1 MAVAAVVVVTVR
13 VRGQGEV
20 VVWWK
25 EVVEFRLLIE
35 FEPRE
40 FRHMTLARLLKM
52 RRYFELS
59 LTCNQSHGSNVRVEA
74 AISLIFSKKFRGI
87 QETCIPSGWCFFFEK
102 NRAVHP

>member
-1 MAVAAVVVVTVR
+1 M
-13 VRGQGEV
+13 

-25 EVVEFRLLIE
+25 EVVKFRTLIE

-59 LTCNQSHGSNVRVEA
+59 LTRNQSHGFNLRVEA
-74 AISLIFSKKFRGI
+74 SISPPFLKKFRGI
-87 QETCIPSGWCFFFEK
+87 QETCIP
-102 NRAVHP
+102 

>member
-59 LTCNQSHGSNVRVEA
+59 LTRNQSHGFNLRVEA
-74 AISLIFSKKFRGI
+74 SISPLFLNKFRGI
-87 QETCIPSGWCFFFEK
+87 QETCIP
-102 NRAVHP
+102 